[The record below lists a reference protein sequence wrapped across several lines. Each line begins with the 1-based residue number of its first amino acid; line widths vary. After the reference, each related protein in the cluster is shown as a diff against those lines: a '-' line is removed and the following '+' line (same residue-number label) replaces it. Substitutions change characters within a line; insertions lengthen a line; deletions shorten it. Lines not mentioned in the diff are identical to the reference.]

1 MNEEKGF
8 PVNPEPVNG
17 YEERDR
23 TDASHT
29 GYRR

>member
-17 YEERDR
+17 YEERNR
-23 TDASHT
+23 TICIA
-29 GYRR
+29 YW